1 MVQERRKFGPHGWNI
16 LYDFTD
22 SDLITSVTML
32 RNFMQEN
39 SETPWDSIKFMTGQ
53 INYGGR
59 VTDSQDTI
67 LLISILAIY

>member
-1 MVQERRKFGPHGWNI
+1 
-16 LYDFTD
+16 
-22 SDLITSVTML
+22 ML

-53 INYGGR
+53 IYYGGR